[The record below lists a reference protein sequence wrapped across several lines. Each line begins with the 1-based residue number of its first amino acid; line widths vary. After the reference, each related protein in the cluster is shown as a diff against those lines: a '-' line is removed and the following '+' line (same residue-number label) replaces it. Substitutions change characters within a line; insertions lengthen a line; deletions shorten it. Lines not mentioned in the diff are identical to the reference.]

1 MGETFNEAAEAFVQG
16 AAAEDNLQEGI
27 VLEEEPAVQLTD
39 DDLTEARE
47 RAELSLLARI
57 FWEEPRELR
66 VVENSFLLVWKCGRV
81 RIFDVGSGLY
91 QFVFP
96 SVVKRNWVLDSQPWF
111 FQRSIIHFTGD
122 LTPSEELFHSLQYM
136 PIWVKIIGVPFSSL
150 TIAVGRKLLAK
161 LGEVIKV
168 GYFDAGTPE
177 GTYVKGRVRMDLLGS
192 FLGTTPVSRPNG
204 TTFPAFFQYIGVP
217 CICYL
222 CGLLSHVMADCTRTD
237 LVYDENVRA
246 WWICGKV
253 DPNEKEGQGPQI
265 QPLIPALPPNSRARG
280 GLPPSVAAGL
290 SSNLNRQWTRDRHG
304 GGPGDRGGPN
314 VRGRRPFLALTGP
327 PPARGTG
334 PARQPGNLGQ
344 EGPRAR
350 LVQPLQILAPEGWNA
365 NREQRVGVSSHSGP
379 VRPQAQPVSAGSA
392 ISGMVQPNRALTRAG
407 RLDHSSA
414 NPSRPGLSLANQ
426 VQRAPAVAHL
436 GPRPAASAPLLPSRP
451 IGASLGLTS
460 VPFIQAQSTPQ
471 SKLIIQPLMGRSSNS
486 TSSGSAKRKLLSA
499 FEAADEPPVV
509 KAAGPTDPGIGP
521 IDPAIGPWLQ
531 PAQPIASAPFC
542 QAEDSARLGQLNAG
556 TFSNNSDTNFDPD
569 ALFVSGSE
577 EGEISLS
584 GDAEEPL
591 AVEVANPD
599 RPPINQ

>member
-1 MGETFNEAAEAFVQG
+1 MAE
-16 AAAEDNLQEGI
+16 NLQEDI
-27 VLEEEPAVQLTD
+27 VLEEEPAVQLTE

-66 VVENSFLLVWKCGRV
+66 VIENSFLLVWKCGRV

-111 FQRSIIHFTGD
+111 FQRSIIHFTD
-122 LTPSEELFHSLQYM
+122 ILAPSEDLFHSLQFM

-222 CGLLSHVMADCTRTD
+222 CGLLSHVMADCPRTD
-237 LVYDENVRA
+237 LVYDENIRA

-253 DPNEKEGQGPQI
+253 DPNEKEGKGPQI
-265 QPLIPALPPNSRARG
+265 QPLIPAYPPNSRGRG

-290 SSNLNRQWTRDRHG
+290 SSNLNRQWARDRHG
-304 GGPGDRGGPN
+304 GGARGRGGPN
-314 VRGRRPFLALTGP
+314 VRDPRPLLALTGP
-327 PPARGTG
+327 PPTRGPR
-334 PARQPGNLGQ
+334 PARFPGLLGPD
-344 EGPRAR
+344 GPQAR
-350 LVQPLQILAPEGWNA
+350 VVRPLQILAPEDWNA
-365 NREQRVGVSSHSGP
+365 NREQRLRGSSQYGP
-379 VRPQAQPVSAGSA
+379 AGSQVQPVSATSA
-392 ISGMVQPNRALTRAG
+392 VSGVG
-407 RLDHSSA
+407 
-414 NPSRPGLSLANQ
+414 RPGHAMDRSDRVGFSLAPPTRPGISNVAQ
-426 VQRAPAVAHL
+426 QPRATSSTQP
-436 GPRPAASAPLLPSRP
+436 GPLPVASAPLLLPRP
-451 IGASLGLTS
+451 NGAGLGLVS
-460 VPFIQAQSTPQ
+460 APCFQAQATPQ
-471 SKLIIQPLMGRSSNS
+471 SKLTIQPLTGQSSRSNS
-486 TSSGSAKRKLLSA
+486 SSGSAKRKLLSA
-499 FEAADEPPVV
+499 FESADGPPVS
-509 KAAGPTDPGIGP
+509 KSGGPK
-521 IDPAIGPWLQ
+521 DPAVGPCVQ
-531 PAQPIASAPFC
+531 PAHSSASGHMGR
-542 QAEDSARLGQLNAG
+542 AEGADRSDQMMAGNFFNDSN
-556 TFSNNSDTNFDPD
+556 TSFDPD

-577 EGEISLS
+577 EGEISMS
-584 GDAEEPL
+584 GGAEEPL
-591 AVEVANPD
+591 EVEVADPN